1 MFLGDSFHFFD
12 FRQVPPLRQ
21 KSEIGFVLKSLK
33 ETIKQKL
40 GPNSTRKEVLEKCQQ
55 IIRTVYEGLHQ
66 ICRNR
71 CKELWKR
78 KREQG
83 IAEFRTESITQ

>member
-1 MFLGDSFHFFD
+1 LKNGGYPTWESYSHEH
-12 FRQVPPLRQ
+12 RNEVQGL
-21 KSEIGFVLKSLK
+21 IGFVPKSLK

-40 GPNSTRKEVLEKCQQ
+40 GPNSTRNEVLEKCQQ
-55 IIRTVYEGLHQ
+55 ITSTVYEGLHQ
-66 ICRNR
+66 IYRKR

-83 IAEFRTESITQ
+83 IAVV